1 MLASSLNP
9 TRSPW
14 KGPPPPPRIRVPA
27 ILHLGSASVS
37 MLPARS
43 PWKGPP
49 PADLAP
55 TALVLYMGEKFPSK
69 YLGQTSSPRISLAIH
84 GSGPAPDSARVK
96 GQYSARA
103 AQSAALV
110 VYRCLSGSPKNRLD
124 MSAVVQALEP
134 LLDLDDDVP
143 VAPLGHA
150 GPVVLFVA
158 AAADENKERAPRKDV
173 LGHRRRPMSPKASPR
188 KHPSASTKDEFW
200 VWHRP
205 TDQKTRPSL
214 GGVVQACA

>member
-1 MLASSLNP
+1 
-9 TRSPW
+9 
-14 KGPPPPPRIRVPA
+14 
-27 ILHLGSASVS
+27 
-37 MLPARS
+37 
-43 PWKGPP
+43 
-49 PADLAP
+49 
-55 TALVLYMGEKFPSK
+55 MGEKFPSK

-110 VYRCLSGSPKNRLD
+110 AYRCLSGSPKNRLD
-124 MSAVVQALEP
+124 MSTVVQALEP

-158 AAADENKERAPRKDV
+158 AVVEEKKERAPRKDV
-173 LGHRRRPMSPKASPR
+173 LGHRRRSMSPKASPR
-188 KHPSASTKDEFW
+188 KHPSAGTKDEFW
-200 VWHRP
+200 VWHLP